1 MGLLDGKVAI
11 ITGAGGGLGRTHA
24 LLLAKEGARIVVN
37 DLGGTMDGSGS
48 GNAMADEVVEE
59 IKAMGG
65 EAIANYASVS
75 EEAGAQSMVDDAI
88 NQWGRLDILVNNA
101 GILRDKSLLKLEP
114 PHFDLVLEVH
124 ARGTYLCT
132 RAAAAKMKE
141 LGHGGAI
148 ISTSSIA
155 GLKGNFGQTNYAC
168 AKAGIAGMTR
178 VWAMELKRAGIRCN
192 VIAPMAKTRMTVD
205 IDAVPDDITPEQISP
220 MVLFLASD
228 LSKDVNGRIFGCH
241 GKHMF
246 EYRMEL
252 TPGVIL
258 DNEDW
263 TASMIAER
271 IEELGQLEHEANP
284 PAAAAAAAASDASPE
299 AKLDEIFRRM
309 PEAFVP
315 EKAGDW
321 TSDIHFDI
329 QGTGSWTVSI
339 ASGSCTTSKGAPD
352 NASCN
357 IKYQSADI
365 MIGVATK
372 TINPQQAFM
381 SGKISADNMGDLMK
395 FAQCFDMSKA
405 SKAEADTPAD
415 SNEAKLE
422 EIFRRMPEAFVP
434 EKAGDWTADIH
445 FNIQGT
451 GSWTVSIANGGCTTS
466 TGAPDNASC
475 NIKYQSAD
483 IMIGVATK
491 TINPQQA
498 FMSGK
503 ISADNMGDLMKFAQ
517 CFDMSK
523 ASKAEAAPKQAEAA
537 TASKES
543 GMNKAT
549 IGKRFRGPSEF
560 VYQKQTAAYA
570 QATNDQNP
578 AYLDGGEVIAPVIFP
593 VRPLL
598 AVCGQAAL
606 DKELNADLLR
616 LVHGEQEMIFHDA
629 IRPWDLI
636 AARAEITD
644 IEDKASGQ
652 LLKIGQR
659 LMRDGECVVE
669 ATSGYFI
676 RGPGGGG
683 KKADKEPTPTRDY
696 LFENSWNM
704 DEDQS
709 IRYAEAS
716 LDRNP
721 IHVDDGV
728 AKAAGHPRMIAHGL
742 CTLAMST
749 RELIN
754 QVAQGDPRKLK
765 RIKVRFTKIVLPGD
779 TLHTRA
785 WLVDQTAD
793 SQTIGFE
800 TLNANGQ
807 VVLGNASAEFA
818 R

>member
-24 LLLAKEGARIVVN
+24 LLMAQEGARIVVN

-48 GNAMADEVVEE
+48 GNAMADTVVDE
-59 IKAMGG
+59 IKAAGG

-75 EEAGAQSMVDDAI
+75 DETGAQSMVDDAI
-88 NQWGRLDILVNNA
+88 NTWGRLDILVNNA

-114 PHFDLVLEVH
+114 PHFDIVMEVH

-141 LGHGGAI
+141 LGNGGAI

-205 IDAVPDDITPEQISP
+205 IDVVPDDITPEQISP

-258 DNEDW
+258 ENEDW
-263 TASMIAER
+263 TASSIADR
-271 IEELGQLEHEANP
+271 ITDLGRLEHELAGTQSNTS
-284 PAAAAAAAASDASPE
+284 ASADASPE
-299 AKLDEIFRRM
+299 AKLDEIFSRM

-321 TSDIHFDI
+321 AADIHFDI

-339 ASGSCTTSKGAPD
+339 SGGNCTTQKGKPD

-357 IKYQSADI
+357 IKYQSADV
-365 MIGVATK
+365 MIGVATR
-372 TINPQQAFM
+372 TVNPQQAFM

-395 FAQCFDMSKA
+395 FAQCFDMKKA
-405 SKAEADTPAD
+405 GKAEAT
-415 SNEAKLE
+415 EAAA
-422 EIFRRMPEAFVP
+422 PP
-434 EKAGDWTADIH
+434 P
-445 FNIQGT
+445 
-451 GSWTVSIANGGCTTS
+451 S
-466 TGAPDNASC
+466 TD
-475 NIKYQSAD
+475 
-483 IMIGVATK
+483 
-491 TINPQQA
+491 
-498 FMSGK
+498 
-503 ISADNMGDLMKFAQ
+503 
-517 CFDMSK
+517 
-523 ASKAEAAPKQAEAA
+523 KAE
-537 TASKES
+537 

-560 VYQKQTAAYA
+560 VYREQTEAFA
-570 QATNDQNP
+570 QATNDLNP
-578 AYLDGGEVIAPVIFP
+578 AYLNGDDVVAPIVFP
-593 VRPLL
+593 VRSLL
-598 AVCGQAAL
+598 GVCGQAAL

-676 RGPGGGG
+676 RAQGGGG
-683 KKADKEPTPTRDY
+683 SKKTEKAPPPKRDY
-696 LFENSWNM
+696 LFEADWSM

-716 LDRNP
+716 LDKNP

-728 AKAAGHPRMIAHGL
+728 AKAAGHPRIIAHGL
-742 CTLAMST
+742 CTMAMST
-749 RELIN
+749 RELVN
-754 QVAQGDPRKLK
+754 RLAGGHTTKLK
-765 RIKVRFTKIVLPGD
+765 RINVRFTKIVLPGD
-779 TLHTRA
+779 KLHTRA
-785 WLVDQTAD
+785 WLVDETAD
-793 SQTIGFE
+793 TQTFGFE
-800 TLNANGQ
+800 TLNADGQ
-807 VVLGNASAEFA
+807 VVLGNASAEIA

>member
-271 IEELGQLEHEANP
+271 IEEIG
-284 PAAAAAAAASDASPE
+284 
-299 AKLDEIFRRM
+299 R
-309 PEAFVP
+309 
-315 EKAGDW
+315 
-321 TSDIHFDI
+321 
-329 QGTGSWTVSI
+329 
-339 ASGSCTTSKGAPD
+339 
-352 NASCN
+352 ASC
-357 IKYQSADI
+357 
-365 MIGVATK
+365 
-372 TINPQQAFM
+372 
-381 SGKISADNMGDLMK
+381 
-395 FAQCFDMSKA
+395 
-405 SKAEADTPAD
+405 
-415 SNEAKLE
+415 
-422 EIFRRMPEAFVP
+422 
-434 EKAGDWTADIH
+434 
-445 FNIQGT
+445 
-451 GSWTVSIANGGCTTS
+451 
-466 TGAPDNASC
+466 
-475 NIKYQSAD
+475 
-483 IMIGVATK
+483 
-491 TINPQQA
+491 
-498 FMSGK
+498 
-503 ISADNMGDLMKFAQ
+503 
-517 CFDMSK
+517 
-523 ASKAEAAPKQAEAA
+523 
-537 TASKES
+537 
-543 GMNKAT
+543 
-549 IGKRFRGPSEF
+549 
-560 VYQKQTAAYA
+560 
-570 QATNDQNP
+570 
-578 AYLDGGEVIAPVIFP
+578 
-593 VRPLL
+593 
-598 AVCGQAAL
+598 
-606 DKELNADLLR
+606 
-616 LVHGEQEMIFHDA
+616 
-629 IRPWDLI
+629 
-636 AARAEITD
+636 
-644 IEDKASGQ
+644 
-652 LLKIGQR
+652 
-659 LMRDGECVVE
+659 
-669 ATSGYFI
+669 
-676 RGPGGGG
+676 
-683 KKADKEPTPTRDY
+683 
-696 LFENSWNM
+696 
-704 DEDQS
+704 
-709 IRYAEAS
+709 
-716 LDRNP
+716 
-721 IHVDDGV
+721 
-728 AKAAGHPRMIAHGL
+728 
-742 CTLAMST
+742 
-749 RELIN
+749 RER
-754 QVAQGDPRKLK
+754 V
-765 RIKVRFTKIVLPGD
+765 
-779 TLHTRA
+779 
-785 WLVDQTAD
+785 
-793 SQTIGFE
+793 
-800 TLNANGQ
+800 
-807 VVLGNASAEFA
+807 
-818 R
+818 

>member
-1 MGLLDGKVAI
+1 MGLLNGKVAI
-11 ITGAGGGLGRTHA
+11 ITGAGGGLGRAHA
-24 LLLAKEGARIVVN
+24 LLLASEGARIVVN

-48 GNAMADEVVEE
+48 GAAMADQVVAE
-59 IKAMGG
+59 IEAAGG

-75 EEAGAQSMVDDAI
+75 DETGAQSMVDDAI
-88 NQWGRLDILVNNA
+88 RTWGRLDILVNNA

-141 LGHGGAI
+141 LGQGGAI

-178 VWAMELKRAGIRCN
+178 VWAMELGRAGIRCN

-228 LSKDVNGRIFGCH
+228 LSRDVNGRIFGCH

-258 DNEDW
+258 NNEDW
-263 TASMIAER
+263 TASMIGDR
-271 IEELGQLEHEANP
+271 IEELGQLEHEAQ
-284 PAAAAAAAASDASPE
+284 PAAAPPDASDSTEAISPE
-299 AKLDEIFRRM
+299 ATLDEIFRRM

-315 EKAGDW
+315 AKAGEW
-321 TSDIHFDI
+321 SADIHFDI

-339 ASGSCTTSKGAPD
+339 ADGGCTTSKGQPD

-365 MIGVATK
+365 MIGIATK
-372 TINPQQAFM
+372 TLNPQQAFM

-405 SKAEADTPAD
+405 
-415 SNEAKLE
+415 
-422 EIFRRMPEAFVP
+422 
-434 EKAGDWTADIH
+434 GD
-445 FNIQGT
+445 
-451 GSWTVSIANGGCTTS
+451 
-466 TGAPDNASC
+466 
-475 NIKYQSAD
+475 K
-483 IMIGVATK
+483 
-491 TINPQQA
+491 
-498 FMSGK
+498 
-503 ISADNMGDLMKFAQ
+503 
-517 CFDMSK
+517 
-523 ASKAEAAPKQAEAA
+523 KAEAAAA
-537 TASKES
+537 GATPDKAQ

-560 VYQKQTAAYA
+560 VYQAQTEAFA
-570 QATNDQNP
+570 QATNDPNP
-578 AYLDGGEVIAPVIFP
+578 AYVGASDVVAPVIFP
-593 VRPLL
+593 VRPLFG
-598 AVCGQAAL
+598 VCGQAAL
-606 DKELNADLLR
+606 DKDLNADLMR

-636 AARAEITD
+636 TARAEIVD

-669 ATSGYFI
+669 ATSAYFI

-683 KKADKEPTPTRDY
+683 KKSEKAPAPERDY
-696 LFENSWNM
+696 LFDTAWRM
-704 DEDQS
+704 DADQS

-721 IHVDDGV
+721 IHMDDGV

-749 RELIN
+749 AELVN
-754 QVAQGDPRKLK
+754 RLADGDPTKLK

-793 SQTIGFE
+793 RQTIGFE
-800 TLNANGQ
+800 TLNADGQ
-807 VVLGNASAEFA
+807 IVLGNASAEFA

>member
-365 MIGVATK
+365 MIG
-372 TINPQQAFM
+372 I
-381 SGKISADNMGDLMK
+381 
-395 FAQCFDMSKA
+395 
-405 SKAEADTPAD
+405 
-415 SNEAKLE
+415 
-422 EIFRRMPEAFVP
+422 
-434 EKAGDWTADIH
+434 
-445 FNIQGT
+445 
-451 GSWTVSIANGGCTTS
+451 
-466 TGAPDNASC
+466 
-475 NIKYQSAD
+475 
-483 IMIGVATK
+483 ATK

>member
-48 GNAMADEVVEE
+48 GSAMADQVVAE
-59 IKAMGG
+59 IVAMGG
-65 EAIANYASVS
+65 EAVANYASVAD
-75 EEAGAQSMVDDAI
+75 EAGAQSMVNDAI
-88 NQWGRLDILVNNA
+88 NAWGRLDILVNNA

-114 PHFDLVLEVH
+114 PHFDLVLQVH

-141 LGHGGAI
+141 LGNGGAI

-178 VWAMELKRAGIRCN
+178 VWAMELGRAGIRCN

-205 IDAVPDDITPEQISP
+205 IDAVPEDIKPEQISP

-228 LSKDVNGRIFGCH
+228 LAKDVNGRIFGCH

-246 EYRMEL
+246 EYRMAL
-252 TPGVIL
+252 TPGVVL
-258 DNEDW
+258 EGEDW
-263 TASMIAER
+263 TAASISER
-271 IEELGQLEHEANP
+271 LEEISQLEHEASGAA
-284 PAAAAAAAASDASPE
+284 PAASSDASDGD
-299 AKLDEIFRRM
+299 KLNEIFRRM
-309 PEAFVP
+309 PEAFLP

-321 TSDIHFDI
+321 AADIHFDI
-329 QGTGSWTVSI
+329 GGTGSWTVSI
-339 ASGSCTTSKGAPD
+339 ADGRCTTAAGAPAD
-352 NASCN
+352 ASCN
-357 IKYQSADI
+357 IKYKSAEI
-365 MIGVATK
+365 MIGVATR

-405 SKAEADTPAD
+405 GKTAPAASSD
-415 SNEAKLE
+415 ASDGDKLN
-422 EIFRRMPEAFVP
+422 EIFRRMPEAFLP
-434 EKAGDWTADIH
+434 EKAGDWAADIH
-445 FNIQGT
+445 FDIGGT
-451 GSWTVSIANGGCTTS
+451 GSWTVSIADGRCTTAA
-466 TGAPDNASC
+466 GAPADASC
-475 NIKYQSAD
+475 NIKYKSAE
-483 IMIGVATK
+483 IMIGVATR

-523 ASKAEAAPKQAEAA
+523 AKETAPAAEVAADAPDKAA
-537 TASKES
+537 

-560 VYQKQTAAYA
+560 VYPEHIEAFA
-570 QATNDQNP
+570 QATNDDNP
-578 AYLDGGEVIAPVIFP
+578 RYVGSDEGMAPVIFP

-598 AVCGQAAL
+598 GVCGQAAL
-606 DKELNADLLR
+606 DKELNADLMR
-616 LVHGEQEMIFHDA
+616 LVHGEQEMIFHSA
-629 IRPWDLI
+629 LKPWDLI
-636 AARAEITD
+636 TARAEITD
-644 IEDKASGQ
+644 IQDKASGQ
-652 LLKIGQR
+652 LLKISQR

-683 KKADKEPTPTRDY
+683 SKSDKTAPPERDY
-696 LFENSWNM
+696 LFEQTWKM

-716 LDRNP
+716 LDKNP
-721 IHVDDGV
+721 IHTDEGV
-728 AKAAGHPRMIAHGL
+728 AKAAGHPRVIAHGL

-754 QVAQGDPRKLK
+754 QVAGKDPTKLK
-765 RIKVRFTKIVLPGD
+765 RIRVRFTKIVLPGD

-785 WLVDQTAD
+785 WLIDQTAD
-793 SQTIGFE
+793 RKTIGFE
-800 TLNANGQ
+800 TLNTDGQ
-807 VVLGNASAEFA
+807 VVLGNASAEFV